1 MKQNVTRRVAGVL
14 GAAAVAVAL
23 ACSDSGTSEPLQRSS
38 SNGPGSGLSAD
49 TATHT
54 GGTGGAGGTGGSP
67 HDTGGPGNPAP
78 KPVSSFT
85 LAVHVGT
92 PRVGATDTLLTDPI
106 AGAGVTVA
114 KFSYVMTGGNGAD
127 TVNIT
132 EVPVAN
138 GTTDAN
144 GDVTFPNLKSEPAGY
159 VIRASPPAGLNL
171 APMRVLIPQ
180 AYSETIKTT
189 IVLRKP

>member
-14 GAAAVAVAL
+14 GAAVIAVAL

-38 SNGPGSGLSAD
+38 NNGLGGGLSAD

-54 GGTGGAGGTGGSP
+54 GGTGGTGGNP
-67 HDTGGPGNPAP
+67 RDTSGPGNPAP

-92 PRVGATDTLLTDPI
+92 PRAGATDTLLTDPI
-106 AGAGVTVA
+106 AGASVTVA
-114 KFSYVMTGGNGAD
+114 KFAYVMSGGNGAD
-127 TVNIT
+127 TLNIT
-132 EVPVAN
+132 EVTVAN
-138 GTTDAN
+138 AMTDAN
-144 GDVTFPNLKSEPAGY
+144 GDVSFPNLKGEPAGY
-159 VIRASPPAGLNL
+159 VIRASPPVGLNL
-171 APMRVLIPQ
+171 TPMRVLIPQ
-180 AYSETIKTT
+180 AYSETMKTT

>member
-14 GAAAVAVAL
+14 GAAAIAVAL

-38 SNGPGSGLSAD
+38 NNGPGGGLSAD

-54 GGTGGAGGTGGSP
+54 GGTGGTGGNP
-67 HDTGGPGNPAP
+67 RDTSGPGNPAP

-92 PRVGATDTLLTDPI
+92 PRAGAIDTLLTDPI
-106 AGAGVTVA
+106 AGASVTVA
-114 KFSYVMTGGNGAD
+114 KFAYVMTGGNGAD

-132 EVPVAN
+132 EVTVAN
-138 GTTDAN
+138 AMTDAN
-144 GDVTFPNLKSEPAGY
+144 GDVSFPNLKGEPAGY
-159 VIRASPPAGLNL
+159 VIRASPPVGLNL

-180 AYSETIKTT
+180 AYSETMKTT